1 MEKTV
6 VEKLAQKV
14 SAGEGAAL
22 VTVIGNSGSSPAKC
36 GAMMLV
42 EGNGATWGTVGGG
55 SLEHTV
61 RAQALE
67 FLAAGKSGEVSHTL
81 SADGPLAMS
90 CGGKVS
96 CFIKVFAS
104 RPRLLVVGGGHV
116 GMELYKLGLLQEY
129 HVEIIDDRA
138 DFVTAARFPS
148 ASVTN
153 GDPAEVLGN
162 MEIDSNCFIAI
173 ATHSHELDKMA
184 LAAVAASDAAYIGM
198 IGSSRKI
205 KNSLAYLTEQGIPEE
220 KQEKLFMPMGLNV
233 ATIQPK
239 EIAVAIMS
247 EILLVK
253 NGGTPSHMRDV
264 KKMKEKTV

>member
-1 MEKTV
+1 MEKSV
-6 VEKLAQKV
+6 VEKLAEKV
-14 SAGEGAAL
+14 SAGEEVAL
-22 VTVIGNSGSSPAKC
+22 VTVISNSGSSPAKC

-42 EGNGATWGTVGGG
+42 EGDGAICGTVGGG

-61 RAQALE
+61 KAQALE
-67 FLAAGKSGEVSHTL
+67 FLSAGKSGKVSHTL

-96 CFIKVFAS
+96 CFIKVFSS
-104 RPRLLVVGGGHV
+104 RPRLIVVGGGHV

-129 HVEIIDDRA
+129 QVEIIDDREE
-138 DFVTAARFPS
+138 FVTSARFPS
-148 ASVTN
+148 AIVTN
-153 GDPAEVLGN
+153 GDPVEVLGN
-162 MEIDSNCFIAI
+162 MAIDSNCFIAI
-173 ATHSHELDKMA
+173 ATHSHDLDKKA

-205 KNSLAYLTEQGIPEE
+205 KNTLAYLSEQGIPEE

-239 EIAVAIMS
+239 EIAIAIMS

-253 NGGTPSHMRDV
+253 NAGTADHMRNV
-264 KKMKEKTV
+264 KKKTV